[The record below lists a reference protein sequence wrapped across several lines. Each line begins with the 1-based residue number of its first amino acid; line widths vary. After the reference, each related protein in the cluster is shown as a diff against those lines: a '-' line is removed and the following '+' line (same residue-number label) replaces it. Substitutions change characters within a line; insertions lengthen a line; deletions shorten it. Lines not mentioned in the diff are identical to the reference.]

1 MNYLNCKS
9 FAKLNSCL
17 HIINRRDDGYHNIES
32 IFHTIDIY
40 DTLSFKKNNNKNIS
54 FTCNSSLI
62 DRNENLVTEAFDI
75 MSHRYS
81 KVSGLDIFLDK
92 VIPIGA
98 GLGGGSSNAA
108 ITLLA
113 INKLFNLQLSGNIL
127 KNIAMEIGSD
137 IPFFI
142 EGGTSFVQGRGEII
156 HKIPFKKKYFII
168 ILSKISISTG
178 EIYKKLSSDSFM
190 PKKSYSEL
198 ASSKFNS
205 FEYSV
210 MSEYPELKETK
221 YWLSSFGSVRMS
233 GTGSTLFIEYADYS
247 SALEANKEIKK
258 KYNSIV
264 VSSLES
270 YENFT

>member
-1 MNYLNCKS
+1 MPPFFLLKINMEIYGIRS
-9 FAKLNSCL
+9 
-17 HIINRRDDGYHNIES
+17 IIEAIES
-32 IFHTIDIY
+32 SKEVSTVYLLKSDSHQSSLFKSLVKLLEYNSIKY
-40 DTLSFKKNNNKNIS
+40 SFVPKERFRKYNNKNIS

-233 GTGSTLFIEYADYS
+233 GTGSTLFIE
-247 SALEANKEIKK
+247 
-258 KYNSIV
+258 
-264 VSSLES
+264 
-270 YENFT
+270 

>member
-1 MNYLNCKS
+1 MNYLSCKS
-9 FAKLNSCL
+9 FAKLNACL

-54 FTCNSSLI
+54 FACNSSLI
-62 DRNENLVTEAFDI
+62 DCNKNLVTEAFDL

-81 KVSGLDIFLDK
+81 TVTGLDIFLDK

-127 KNIAMEIGSD
+127 KNMAMEIGSD

-142 EGGTSFVQGRGEII
+142 EGGTSFVEGRGEII
-156 HKIPFKKKYFII
+156 HKIPFKKKFFII
-168 ILSKISISTG
+168 ILSKIGISTG

-190 PKKSYSEL
+190 PKKSYSKL

-205 FEYSV
+205 FEYLV

-233 GTGSTLFIEYADYS
+233 GTGSTLYIEYADYE

-258 KYNSIV
+258 KYNSVV